1 MIEFATKA
9 FVTFFVLIDP
19 IGLIPL
25 FLGLVGVRSY
35 QEQKKIALR
44 STLVAGLLVLGF
56 ALLGGAVLRYLGI
69 SLEALKVAGGLLLFK
84 IALDM
89 INAQLERETDEEQA
103 ESRLRTDVSV
113 FPLAIPLIA
122 GPGTLASVLIL
133 TGTAPGGLGLP
144 GGAGHGGF
152 GLVHHLLVAQGCAQ
166 VLQPAGAHRH
176 QCYHP
181 YSGDLAGGPSGA
193 VCGRR
198 GAGAAK
204 ASLMQPPL

>member
-25 FLGLVGVRSY
+25 FLGLVGARSY

-56 ALLGGAVLRYLGI
+56 ALLGGVVLRYLGI
-69 SLEALKVAGGLLLFK
+69 SLEALKVAGGLLLFR

-89 INAQLERETDEEQA
+89 INAQLERETDEELA

-133 TGTAPGGLGLP
+133 TGTAPGGAWGFLVVLVMAALVLFITYWSLRAALRFSNLLGRTGINVVTRILGILLAALAVQYVADGVRVLLGLT
-144 GGAGHGGF
+144 
-152 GLVHHLLVAQGCAQ
+152 
-166 VLQPAGAHRH
+166 
-176 QCYHP
+176 
-181 YSGDLAGGPSGA
+181 
-193 VCGRR
+193 
-198 GAGAAK
+198 
-204 ASLMQPPL
+204 

>member
-122 GPGTLASVLIL
+122 GPGALASVLIL
-133 TGTAPGGLGLP
+133 TGTAPGGVWGFLVVLAMAALVLFITYWSLRAALRFSNLLGRTGINVITRIL
-144 GGAGHGGF
+144 GI
-152 GLVHHLLVAQGCAQ
+152 LLAALAVQYVADGVR
-166 VLQPAGAHRH
+166 VLLR
-176 QCYHP
+176 
-181 YSGDLAGGPSGA
+181 LA
-193 VCGRR
+193 
-198 GAGAAK
+198 
-204 ASLMQPPL
+204 

>member
-25 FLGLVGVRSY
+25 FLGLVGARSY

-56 ALLGGAVLRYLGI
+56 ALLGGVVLRYLGI
-69 SLEALKVAGGLLLFK
+69 SLEALKVAGGLLLFR

-89 INAQLERETDEEQA
+89 INAQLERETDEEHA

-133 TGTAPGGLGLP
+133 TGTAPGGAWGFLVVLVMAALVLFITYWSLRAALRFSNLLGRTGINVVTRILGILLAALAVQYVADGVRGLLGLT
-144 GGAGHGGF
+144 
-152 GLVHHLLVAQGCAQ
+152 
-166 VLQPAGAHRH
+166 
-176 QCYHP
+176 
-181 YSGDLAGGPSGA
+181 
-193 VCGRR
+193 
-198 GAGAAK
+198 
-204 ASLMQPPL
+204 

>member
-25 FLGLVGVRSY
+25 FLGLVGARSY

-56 ALLGGAVLRYLGI
+56 ALLGGVVLRYLGI
-69 SLEALKVAGGLLLFK
+69 SLEALKVAGGLLLFR

-89 INAQLERETDEEQA
+89 INAQLERETDEEHA
-103 ESRLRTDVSV
+103 ESQARSDISV

-133 TGTAPGGLGLP
+133 TGTAPGGAWGFLVVLAMAALVLFITYWSLRAALGFSNLLGRTGINVVTRILGILLAALAVQYVADGVRVLLGLT
-144 GGAGHGGF
+144 
-152 GLVHHLLVAQGCAQ
+152 
-166 VLQPAGAHRH
+166 
-176 QCYHP
+176 
-181 YSGDLAGGPSGA
+181 
-193 VCGRR
+193 
-198 GAGAAK
+198 
-204 ASLMQPPL
+204 

>member
-25 FLGLVGVRSY
+25 FLGLVGTRSY
-35 QEQKKIALR
+35 QEQKRIALR
-44 STLVAGLLVLGF
+44 ATVVAGLLVLGF
-56 ALLGGAVLRYLGI
+56 AVVGGAILRHLGI

-89 INAQLERETDEEQA
+89 INAELERETDEEHA
-103 ESRLRTDVSV
+103 ESQARPDISV

-133 TGTAPGGLGLP
+133 TGSA
-144 GGAGHGGF
+144 
-152 GLVHHLLVAQGCAQ
+152 
-166 VLQPAGAHRH
+166 PAGIW
-176 QCYHP
+176 
-181 YSGDLAGGPSGA
+181 GFVVVLAMAALVLLITYWSLRAALKFSSSLGRTGINVITRILGILLAALA
-193 VCGRR
+193 VQYVADGVRVLL
-198 GAGAAK
+198 K
-204 ASLMQPPL
+204 LE

>member
-133 TGTAPGGLGLP
+133 TGTAPGGVWGFLVVLAMAALVLFITYWSLRAALRFSNLLGRTGINVITRIL
-144 GGAGHGGF
+144 GI
-152 GLVHHLLVAQGCAQ
+152 LLAALAVQYVADGVR
-166 VLQPAGAHRH
+166 VLLR
-176 QCYHP
+176 
-181 YSGDLAGGPSGA
+181 LA
-193 VCGRR
+193 
-198 GAGAAK
+198 
-204 ASLMQPPL
+204 